1 MRHGKTTATDD
12 CSLRCSKVL
21 CTDHVCSTVSAVS
34 NVPFKARLVATPVLV
49 LAALIGV
56 HTSNISYVCILT
68 SHACEPQWF
77 AIANRQRAASFTK
90 TRPHILY
97 CAAHNDFIKESIG
110 KLKPP
115 CYLFQAM
122 RMRVQ

>member
-1 MRHGKTTATDD
+1 MIVASGAVKCRVQIMFVVQK
-12 CSLRCSKVL
+12 
-21 CTDHVCSTVSAVS
+21 SAVS
-34 NVPFKARLVATPVLV
+34 NVPFEALLVATPVLV

-90 TRPHILY
+90 ILPHILY
-97 CAAHNDFIKESIG
+97 YAAHNDFIKESLG
-110 KLKPP
+110 KLKSP